1 MEVLRYTWK
10 QKNVDTKNN
19 ETQRH
24 LVMRAWQPRIYVSI
38 CALGK
43 GKGEYVFFKIIFYA
57 AFCIY
62 STWHQKFALGWVITF

>member
-43 GKGEYVFFKIIFYA
+43 GKGEYIFLKLFFMPHFVFIQHDTKN
-57 AFCIY
+57 
-62 STWHQKFALGWVITF
+62 LL

>member
-24 LVMRAWQPRIYVSI
+24 LVMRAWQPRIY
-38 CALGK
+38 GK
-43 GKGEYVFFKIIFYA
+43 GKGEYIFLKLFFMLHFVFIQHDTKN
-57 AFCIY
+57 
-62 STWHQKFALGWVITF
+62 LL